1 MTNKVGVALS
11 NLWLAADKA
20 RTNATAYDQLRQKY
34 LDLSDLSEDVYDAQ
48 VDATNERNNINT
60 AGSVIGCIG
69 GGIAGF
75 FAGGPIGAAAGCSA
89 GSKFGNTIT
98 DWAQDASFF
107 GDTAKEREL
116 KELEQELAEFDVQI
130 SEDAFK
136 YGAQA
141 LQEKEDKLQMDK
153 DKMLQDYSTW
163 LWQDFYGNTDLDY
176 LLDLGMQAAEFG
188 LSKVGGDVIDEFFKG
203 SEALS
208 DAELDKLISEQGMST
223 PVSIT
228 DTGVISDFTD
238 FQNRQID
245 YLQAI
250 EELK

>member
-1 MTNKVGVALS
+1 
-11 NLWLAADKA
+11 
-20 RTNATAYDQLRQKY
+20 
-34 LDLSDLSEDVYDAQ
+34 
-48 VDATNERNNINT
+48 
-60 AGSVIGCIG
+60 
-69 GGIAGF
+69 
-75 FAGGPIGAAAGCSA
+75 
-89 GSKFGNTIT
+89 
-98 DWAQDASFF
+98 
-107 GDTAKEREL
+107 
-116 KELEQELAEFDVQI
+116 EQELAEFDVQI